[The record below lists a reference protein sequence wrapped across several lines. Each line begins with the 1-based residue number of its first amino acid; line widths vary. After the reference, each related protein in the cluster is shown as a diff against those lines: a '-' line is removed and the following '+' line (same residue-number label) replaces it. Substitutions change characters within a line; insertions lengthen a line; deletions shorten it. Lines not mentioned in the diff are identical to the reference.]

1 MQAYKNRRQAI
12 AVTIVGVV
20 TMALLAW
27 VFAPAP
33 TQAAPPGQTVPIPTA
48 TPSIDVPEATPTP
61 DAGDDGDDDGDGD
74 EGAVDPEFDDA
85 PTDDAAV
92 GSGQV
97 GEVPL
102 PDDAVSVAA
111 QVGAGEAGVY
121 AGPGTSFALLGVLP
135 PETPVE
141 LLGRNAGLAWYVIC
155 CLPDGQAGWVA
166 AADLV
171 DAPLA
176 DVIALPVLSD
186 WRAEELVA
194 ATPTPADGAAELGV
208 TVSYTPQFVRPGDI
222 VTLQFEL
229 ENLSLEA
236 ATDVSLRGDLGDALT
251 FVSGQAQ
258 DGAFLAPATGASPAV
273 ITAEWPTLSPGM
285 VQIVTVDVRLPDEL
299 APGAVISQLVAVDTA
314 NAAAKT
320 AQALIGLPPADMPSF
335 R

>member
-1 MQAYKNRRQAI
+1 M
-12 AVTIVGVV
+12 
-20 TMALLAW
+20 
-27 VFAPAP
+27 
-33 TQAAPPGQTVPIPTA
+33 PIPTA

-61 DAGDDGDDDGDGD
+61 DQGDNGDDDGE
-74 EGAVDPEFDDA
+74 EGAVDPELDDA

-92 GSGQV
+92 GSSPAGDI
-97 GEVPL
+97 PL
-102 PDDAVSVAA
+102 PDDAVVVFA
-111 QVGAGEAGVY
+111 QVGVGEASVY

-141 LLGRNAGLAWYVIC
+141 LIGRNAGLAWYVVC

-194 ATPTPADGAAELGV
+194 ATPTPAADAAELNV
-208 TVSYTPQFVRPGDI
+208 LVSYTPQFVRPGDI

-236 ATDVSLRGDLGDALT
+236 ATDVRLRGDLGDALA

-258 DGAFLAPATGASPAV
+258 DGAFFAPTAGASPAV
-273 ITAEWPTLSPGM
+273 ITAEWPTLSPGTL
-285 VQIVTVDVRLPDEL
+285 QIVTVDVRLPDEL
-299 APGAVISQLVAVDTA
+299 APGAVISQLVAIDAT

-320 AQALIGLPPADMPSF
+320 AQALIGLPPADIPSF

>member
-1 MQAYKNRRQAI
+1 MQANKNRRQAI
-12 AVTIVGVV
+12 AFTIVGVV

-61 DAGDDGDDDGDGD
+61 DAGDDGDDDGD

-92 GSGQV
+92 GSGPV

-102 PDDAVSVAA
+102 PDDAVVVFA
-111 QVGAGEAGVY
+111 QVGVGEASVY

-141 LLGRNAGLAWYVIC
+141 LIGRNAGLAWYVIC

-171 DAPLA
+171 DPPLA
-176 DVIALPVLSD
+176 DAIALPVLSD

-208 TVSYTPQFVRPGDI
+208 R
-222 VTLQFEL
+222 
-229 ENLSLEA
+229 
-236 ATDVSLRGDLGDALT
+236 
-251 FVSGQAQ
+251 
-258 DGAFLAPATGASPAV
+258 
-273 ITAEWPTLSPGM
+273 
-285 VQIVTVDVRLPDEL
+285 
-299 APGAVISQLVAVDTA
+299 
-314 NAAAKT
+314 
-320 AQALIGLPPADMPSF
+320 
-335 R
+335 